1 MIPFNVL
8 QQLIRLGGQLFD
20 KDIVKA
26 FIDDISVFPA
36 GSYVRLNSGEICSVV
51 TINKGYPLRPVTQ
64 VLYTADGSELE
75 QGRTID
81 LKSEPMLYITGP
93 EDPREF
99 ARG

>member
-51 TINKGYPLRPVTQ
+51 AINTGYPLRPVTQ

-99 ARG
+99 AKG